1 MYFWL
6 RVFQRL
12 VCPSNE
18 EWHGFC
24 RETGMNKIFFISAVL
39 VATTLVSAAA
49 VSDVPEA
56 QVSTPA
62 EQGVSSEKA
71 SLNDTESANWQQ
83 KRAERKQARDQILAK
98 LRNSSSQEKEQLR
111 QELSK
116 NRNESYRS
124 QGATKPNQSY
134 RDRVHNDER
143 QESKE
148 SIREREMQ
156 PPPPPVL
163 GDPNY

>member
-1 MYFWL
+1 MKM
-6 RVFQRL
+6 
-12 VCPSNE
+12 
-18 EWHGFC
+18 WHEFC
-24 RETGMNKIFFISAVL
+24 GKTGMNKIFFMSAILITTALASAV
-39 VATTLVSAAA
+39 A

-56 QVSTPA
+56 QVSSPA

-71 SLNDTESANWQQ
+71 SLTDSESARWQQ
-83 KRAERKQARDQILAK
+83 KRAERKQARDEILTK

-124 QGATKPNQSY
+124 QGATKPNQSS
-134 RDRVHNDER
+134 REHVRNDER

-148 SIREREMQ
+148 PIQWREKP
-156 PPPPPVL
+156 PPPPPVPR
-163 GDPNY
+163 DPNH